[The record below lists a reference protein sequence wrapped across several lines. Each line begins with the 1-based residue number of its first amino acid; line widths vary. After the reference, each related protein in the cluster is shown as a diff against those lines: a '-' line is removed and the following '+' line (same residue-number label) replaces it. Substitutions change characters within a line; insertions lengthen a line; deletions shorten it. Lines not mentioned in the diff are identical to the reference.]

1 MEIEFL
7 KCLVWNM
14 DYWKSKY
21 KEEGWQYI
29 NSQDPDFC
37 LLNECIDHPS
47 QKSSVHYVS
56 KNNWGNGVFS
66 KHNITE
72 HELEFGKVHSDA
84 ISCADLNIEGKDI
97 ILISLYGKMINGN
110 AISTLHRCLSDLTH
124 LFYKKKLQKW
134 ILIGGDFNADEA
146 LDETQRNRAHHLFF
160 ERLKDFG
167 FYDCCKKF
175 NSERVRT
182 LRHKH
187 SDFHWQNDY
196 LFAGKKLYDACTSSK
211 VIDDP
216 SLYEISDHNPI
227 IAEFDLSLVKQ

>member
-1 MEIEFL
+1 MNKL
-7 KCLVWNM
+7 KVVSWNM
-14 DYWKSKY
+14 DFWKSKH
-21 KEEGWQYI
+21 KDKGWEFI
-29 NSQDPDFC
+29 NSQDPDVS
-37 LLNECIDHPS
+37 LLSECIDHPS
-47 QKSSVHYVS
+47 QNFSIHHIS
-56 KNNWGNGVFS
+56 KNKWGTGVFS
-66 KHNITE
+66 KHKIVE

-84 ISCADLNIEGKDI
+84 IACADLSIEGQNI

-124 LFYKKKLQKW
+124 LFLKKKLQKK

-146 LDETQRNRAHHLFF
+146 LDQKQGNRAHHLFF

-175 NSERVRT
+175 NPERVQT

-187 SDFHWQNDY
+187 SSFPWQNDY
-196 LFAGKKLYDACTSSK
+196 LFAGKSLFNACTSSK

-216 SLYEISDHNPI
+216 NLYEISDHNPI
-227 IAEFDLSLVKQ
+227 VAEFDLGALK

>member
-1 MEIEFL
+1 M
-7 KCLVWNM
+7 M
-14 DYWKSKY
+14 
-21 KEEGWQYI
+21 GW
-29 NSQDPDFC
+29 
-37 LLNECIDHPS
+37 
-47 QKSSVHYVS
+47 
-56 KNNWGNGVFS
+56 
-66 KHNITE
+66 
-72 HELEFGKVHSDA
+72 
-84 ISCADLNIEGKDI
+84 GKDI

-110 AISTLHRCLSDLTH
+110 AISTLHTCLSDLTH

-146 LDETQRNRAHHLFF
+146 LDEKQRNRAHHLFF

-167 FYDCCKKF
+167 FHDCCKKF

-196 LFAGKKLYDACTSSK
+196 LFAGKKLYDACISSK

-227 IAEFDLSLVKQ
+227 IAEFDLSLVK

>member
-29 NSQDPDFC
+29 NSQDTDFC

-84 ISCADLNIEGKDI
+84 ISCADLNIDGKDI

-146 LDETQRNRAHHLFF
+146 LDKTQRNRAHHLFF

-187 SDFHWQNDY
+187 SDFH
-196 LFAGKKLYDACTSSK
+196 
-211 VIDDP
+211 
-216 SLYEISDHNPI
+216 
-227 IAEFDLSLVKQ
+227 